1 MLYILPHKRFAA
13 AFLTNS
19 EGGRHLINDLVSG
32 WFEELIGSR
41 SPYGAEA
48 GPPPLA
54 PRIVADR
61 YVGTY
66 ENILSRYEVSKSGD
80 GLGMAM
86 CFKFRLYDSSKT
98 QIAPVVPLRAL
109 GGDDFLLEPTDA
121 QAGTLLSTAKAIR
134 LSFKTPDENG
144 VMQHLS
150 LPAARPEGRLYRRV
164 PQHGVLSA

>member
-1 MLYILPHKRFAA
+1 
-13 AFLTNS
+13 
-19 EGGRHLINDLVSG
+19 
-32 WFEELIGSR
+32 
-41 SPYGAEA
+41 
-48 GPPPLA
+48 
-54 PRIVADR
+54 
-61 YVGTY
+61 
-66 ENILSRYEVSKSGD
+66 
-80 GLGMAM
+80 M